1 MAPALY
7 PDYGDGFRAEEA
19 ILLPSPD
26 AADSLEWLVLFKYPV
41 KRLQFRPTL
50 RCAEFTFESFELE
63 QVGRAT
69 ALWKMLRTLGQR
81 PDRDGNEPGFWAVL
95 GAFAS
100 LVARRGVSAAAGT
113 LLQLYG
119 GQLETTVGS
128 YDDWVHQYDDLGPS
142 DLVALDIRARE
153 LQNPPLISILL
164 PVYNTPERWLR
175 RCIESVL
182 AQANPHWEL
191 CIADDASPAPHVQ
204 AVLQEY
210 ASRDQRIRV
219 SRREQNGH
227 ISAASNTALDM
238 ATGEFV
244 ALLDHDDELRP
255 HALLEMAQTI
265 AKDPSL
271 AFLYSDEDK
280 IDAQGNRSQPYFKP
294 DWNPDL
300 LLSQNYLCHFS
311 AIRTSLVREVGGFR
325 AGFEGSQDHD
335 LFLRCTEHLEAC
347 QIHHIPKVLYHW
359 RAIPGSTAL
368 ERQAKDYASSAGLKA
383 VSEHILRS
391 HAAASVQELPHGH
404 YRVTWSLPEPSPKVS
419 IIVPTRDRLPLLQA
433 CVDSVLARTDYP
445 DYQIVVV
452 DNQSIE
458 PSTLAY
464 LAQIQAHPVVRVLR
478 YDQPFNYSAINNWA
492 VSQCN
497 GTVLCLLNNDIEA
510 IDAGW
515 LTEMVSHACRPGVGA
530 VGAMLYYPDRT
541 IQHAGVILGIGGV
554 ANHAYAG
561 RPAGYPG
568 HGARALV
575 VQNLSAV
582 TGACL
587 VVRRDAYEAVGG
599 LDEHLKVAFN
609 DIDFCLRLGRAGY
622 RNVWT
627 PFAEL
632 IHHESASRGNDDT
645 PERRTRFV
653 AEVDYMLQRWGKEI
667 RRDPA
672 YNPNL
677 SLQGVN
683 AELSFPPR
691 QI

>member
-1 MAPALY
+1 MAPALH
-7 PDYGDGFRAEEA
+7 PDYGDGFTAEEA
-19 ILLPSPD
+19 IPLPPPD
-26 AADSLEWLVLFKYPV
+26 AAASLEWLVLFKYPV

-69 ALWKMLRTLGQR
+69 ALWQMLRALGRR
-81 PDRDGNEPGFWAVL
+81 PDQGGNEPGFWAVL

-113 LLQLYG
+113 LFQLYG
-119 GQLETTVGS
+119 GQLENTVGG
-128 YDDWVHQYDDLGPS
+128 YDDWVRQYDDLGSS
-142 DLVALDIRARE
+142 DLVALDVRARE

-191 CIADDASPAPHVQ
+191 CIADDASPALHVQ

-210 ASRDQRIRV
+210 AGRDQRIRV

-255 HALLEMAQTI
+255 HALLEMAQAI

-294 DWNPDL
+294 DWNSDL

-311 AIRTSLVREVGGFR
+311 AIRASLVREVGGFR

-335 LFLRCTEHLEAC
+335 LFLRCTERLEAR
-347 QIHHIPKVLYHW
+347 QIHHIPRILYHW

-383 VSEHILRS
+383 VAEHLQRA
-391 HAAASVQELPHGH
+391 HAGASVQELPHGH
-404 YRVTWSLPEPSPKVS
+404 FRVSWPLPEPPLKVS
-419 IIVPTRDRLPLLQA
+419 IIIPTRDRLSLLQA

-445 DYQIVVV
+445 DYEVVVV

-464 LAQIQAHPVVRVLR
+464 LAQIQAHPAVRVLR
-478 YDQPFNYSAINNWA
+478 HDQPFNYSAINNWA
-492 VSQCN
+492 VSQCD

-515 LTEMVSHACRPGVGA
+515 LKEMVSHACRPGIGA

-554 ANHAYAG
+554 ANHAYTG
-561 RPAGYPG
+561 QPAGYPG

-575 VQNLSAV
+575 TQNLSAV

-645 PERRTRFV
+645 PERRARFL
-653 AEVDYMLQRWGKEI
+653 AEVDYMLQRWGKDI
-667 RRDPA
+667 QQDPA

-677 SLQGVN
+677 SLQSVN
-683 AELSFPPR
+683 SELAFPPR
-691 QI
+691 QT